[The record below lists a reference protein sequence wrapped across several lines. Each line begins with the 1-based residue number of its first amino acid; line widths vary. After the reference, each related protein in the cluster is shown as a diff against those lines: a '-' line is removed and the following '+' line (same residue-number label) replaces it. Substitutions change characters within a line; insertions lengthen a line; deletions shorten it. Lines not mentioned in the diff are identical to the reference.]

1 MVDTVSLESGASFPK
16 GSKHKTFQA
25 AWTSEYSYI
34 LVLLLMLSLYLFL
47 GCLSLVPNGTI
58 GKLSPFHETVA
69 SNYFLQELLRAAL
82 VGKASVFQLQASFY
96 ATLFFLS
103 LTYGWSLYIVSRRP
117 EKGLFSILAF
127 ALPVMA
133 LMVII
138 PPLVSKDV
146 FSNIFYARI
155 AAWHHE
161 NPYLLSPQKFVDD
174 PLMSYLSLH
183 WKNTAIVYGPVH
195 THLSILLTRLAGR
208 GITANIYVFKG
219 SLALFHLINTLI
231 LWKILDFTSPW
242 RKRMG
247 VAAYAWNPIALAIGI
262 GGGHNDLMMVTFVL
276 LSVYFLLR
284 GNKWPAYVFLC
295 LSILVKYITL
305 ILLPP
310 FICCAV
316 AQKRGLWPKLRETA
330 LLLAALAAISFT
342 AFIPFWRGLETFRS
356 TLNNIRISNMG
367 SVGGILALGLE
378 YLLHHG
384 LRLPQALAATV
395 GTWVPRLALI
405 GIFFFVW
412 IRTTVGVRE
421 WDALPEAFSVIIFVY
436 LLTTGYYMPWYFL
449 WLLPFLAM
457 KPHRRGHLAAL
468 AGGTATIILGCD
480 VHPY

>member
-1 MVDTVSLESGASFPK
+1 MNSKLKGIITESNRSSSLRASL
-16 GSKHKTFQA
+16 S
-25 AWTSEYSYI
+25 SEPAYI
-34 LVLLLMLSLYLFL
+34 LALLLMFSFYLFL
-47 GCLSLVPNGTI
+47 ACLSLVPNGTI
-58 GKLSPFHETVA
+58 GKLSPLHEVVT
-69 SNYFLQELLRAAL
+69 SNYFLQELLKAAL

-103 LTYGWSLYIVSRRP
+103 LAYGWSLFIVSRRP
-117 EKGLFSILAF
+117 DKGLISVLAF

-155 AAWHHE
+155 AAWHQE
-161 NPYLLSPQKFVDD
+161 NPYVLSPQKFVDD

-195 THLSILLTRLAGR
+195 THFSILLTRIAGR
-208 GITANIYVFKG
+208 GIIANIYFFKG
-219 SLALFHLINTLI
+219 SLALFHLLNIFI
-231 LWKILDFTSPW
+231 LWKILDITSPW
-242 RKRMG
+242 RKGLG
-247 VAAYAWNPIALAIGI
+247 VAVYAWNPIALAIGI

-276 LSVYFLLR
+276 LSVYFLLKGR
-284 GNKWPAYVFLC
+284 KWPSFLFLC

-305 ILLPP
+305 MLIPP
-310 FICCAV
+310 FIYCAA
-316 AQKRGLWPKLRETA
+316 AQKDGLRSKAKEIA
-330 LLLAALAAISFT
+330 LLLSFFALISLI
-342 AFIPFWRGLETFRS
+342 AFLPFWRGLDTFRS
-356 TLNNIRISNMG
+356 TLNNIRINNMG

-378 YLLHHG
+378 SFLRYG
-384 LRLPQALAATV
+384 LQLPSGLAAAA
-395 GTWVPRLALI
+395 GAWVPRLVLL
-405 GIFFFVW
+405 GIFLCFWV
-412 IRTTVGVRE
+412 RTTLGAKS
-421 WDALPEAFSVIIFVY
+421 WGGIPEAFSGIILVY

-457 KPHRRGHLAAL
+457 KPHRRGYLFAL